1 MSYKKDKKKEEDLY
15 GAFMSICSKY
25 DDELVD
31 TKDKDEKETM
41 KACAMQYIK
50 MKPVIDETSEGGL
63 TEKQKKLPLA
73 LQKAILKKQEKEEV
87 KEKAKASEE
96 AISELKE
103 IAGQLDNASA
113 LHKNQAKCPK
123 SIAIDHRVE

>member
-25 DDELVD
+25 DDELID

-87 KEKAKASEE
+87 KVKASEE

-113 LHKNQAKCPK
+113 LHKNQANRIRAMIKK
-123 SIAIDHRVE
+123 KEA

>member
-73 LQKAILKKQEKEEV
+73 LQKVILKKQEKEEV
-87 KEKAKASEE
+87 KVKASEE

-113 LHKNQAKCPK
+113 LHKNQANRIRAMIKK
-123 SIAIDHRVE
+123 KEA

>member
-87 KEKAKASEE
+87 KVKASEE

-113 LHKNQAKCPK
+113 LHKNQANRIRAMIKK
-123 SIAIDHRVE
+123 KEA

>member
-1 MSYKKDKKKEEDLY
+1 MSYKKDKKKEEELY

-87 KEKAKASEE
+87 KVKASEE

-113 LHKNQAKCPK
+113 LHKNQANRIRAMIKK
-123 SIAIDHRVE
+123 KEA